1 MNQKTFEELVNDS
14 GLLNKDTQS
23 ELEQLLTAYPFC
35 QTFHLLYTKNLYQLK
50 NIRYNQQLKVA
61 AAVAGDR
68 TRLKYYIEDLNFS
81 VDPIKEES
89 NVTAEI
95 PEVSNNV
102 IDTETVEASLQTEP
116 SKSVQEKK
124 EIAEE
129 LPIEAQTDFTPALK
143 PVENIPQ
150 QEKEESK
157 SAKSVEWDAEY
168 ESVLLSNL
176 DGEVSREEKKKAIIA
191 LINKKFAERD
201 NASAAKVSE
210 KVTEENGS
218 AKSMEVEPEIST
230 GIPDK
235 VAIEQNDAFES
246 ANEIALDSTPI
257 ADVAFDNNI
266 IENDDLEYL
275 EGFSVID
282 NLQTL
287 DEKTPVSEKK
297 AVIPS
302 SDLIEKF
309 LRDAPRMPRPKK
321 EFYNPV
327 NLAARSI
334 EENED
339 FYTETYASICL
350 KQGNASKAIKIYE
363 KLSLKFPEK
372 SRYFAGLIEKINKE
386 QNI

>member
-14 GLLNKDTQS
+14 TLLNRNTQS
-23 ELEQLLTAYPFC
+23 ELEQLLKEYPFC

-50 NIRYNQQLKVA
+50 DIRYNQQLKVA
-61 AAVAGDR
+61 ATVAGDR
-68 TRLKYYIEDLNFS
+68 TRLKYYIEDLTFT
-81 VDPIKEES
+81 VDPIKDES
-89 NVTAEI
+89 NVPAVF
-95 PEVSNNV
+95 PEASDNV
-102 IDTETVEASLQTEP
+102 IDTKSLEVPLQTEL
-116 SKSVQEKK
+116 SNTVQEKE

-129 LPIEAQTDFTPALK
+129 LPTVPLTNHNPELK
-143 PVENIPQ
+143 PSEAIPQ
-150 QEKEESK
+150 QENEDSK

-176 DGEVSREEKKKAIIA
+176 NSDVSREEKKKAIIA

-201 NASAAKVSE
+201 NVTVDKLAE
-210 KVTEENGS
+210 KVTEENDS
-218 AKSMEVEPEIST
+218 AKLMGVIPEIYPAIS
-230 GIPDK
+230 DK
-235 VAIEQNDAFES
+235 VDIEQTDTIEP
-246 ANEIALDSTPI
+246 ANEITLNSNPVV
-257 ADVAFDNNI
+257 DVVFENNI
-266 IENDDLEYL
+266 IENDNLEYL
-275 EGFSVID
+275 EGFSVTD

-287 DEKTPVSEKK
+287 ITKTPVPEKK
-297 AVIPS
+297 EVIPTG
-302 SDLIEKF
+302 DLIEKF

-321 EFYNPV
+321 EFFNPV

-350 KQGNASKAIKIYE
+350 KQGNATKAIKIYE

-372 SRYFAGLIEKINKE
+372 SSYFAGLIEKINKE